1 MLESLEKKQL
11 ALKRLTDT
19 RWSAHMHA
27 DAIKA
32 LSLAYTQIQEA
43 LKCLSDDENQT
54 RDTINEAQNLL
65 KSMLLFETV
74 FMAEI
79 WNNIL
84 QRFNKV
90 SIALQKENMGLGI
103 AMKLLKSLQVYVVLQ
118 RENFDQFEQK
128 YKTKRP
134 KCHTKMPTN
143 VKYTGKTR

>member
-11 ALKRLTDT
+11 VLKRLTDT
-19 RWSAHMHA
+19 RWSAHA

-65 KSMLLFETV
+65 KSMLLFESV
-74 FMAEI
+74 FMAEF

-84 QRFNKV
+84 QRFNK
-90 SIALQKENMGLGI
+90 A
-103 AMKLLKSLQVYVVLQ
+103 A
-118 RENFDQFEQK
+118 
-128 YKTKRP
+128 
-134 KCHTKMPTN
+134 
-143 VKYTGKTR
+143 